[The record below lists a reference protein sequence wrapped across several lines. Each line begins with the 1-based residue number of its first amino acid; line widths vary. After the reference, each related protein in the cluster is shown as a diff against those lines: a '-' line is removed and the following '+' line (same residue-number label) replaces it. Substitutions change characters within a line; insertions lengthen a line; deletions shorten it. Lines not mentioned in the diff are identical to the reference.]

1 MYIICISAVDSVDI
15 SSTAVTVLRSSCARF
30 LPGMGNVDD
39 GAGTAKLI
47 SSKLITALWLSG
59 IPRTQG
65 AHDVNNIPV
74 YIYVC
79 VYMYVYIYIYICSC
93 IILYNYM
100 CHKEISQSRDPPKFP
115 VPGQRGPRV

>member
-1 MYIICISAVDSVDI
+1 MYIRCISAVDSDDI

-59 IPRTQG
+59 ILRPQG

-74 YIYVC
+74 YNMYIYIFILC
-79 VYMYVYIYIYICSC
+79 VYIYIY
-93 IILYNYM
+93 
-100 CHKEISQSRDPPKFP
+100 
-115 VPGQRGPRV
+115 

>member
-1 MYIICISAVDSVDI
+1 MYIRCISYVDSVDI

-74 YIYVC
+74 YICVC
-79 VYMYVYIYIYICSC
+79 ICMYIYIY
-93 IILYNYM
+93 LFMYN
-100 CHKEISQSRDPPKFP
+100 I
-115 VPGQRGPRV
+115 V